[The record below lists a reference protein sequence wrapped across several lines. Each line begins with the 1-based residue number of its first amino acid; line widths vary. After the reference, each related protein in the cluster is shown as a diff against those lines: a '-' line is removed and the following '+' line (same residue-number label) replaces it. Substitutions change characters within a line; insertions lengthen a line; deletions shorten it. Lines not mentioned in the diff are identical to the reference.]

1 LKSTAVNGG
10 GEMDDKIDNR
20 DDTLTR
26 RDFIKTTA
34 GAALAGTAITIGH
47 STHIDAAE
55 GEKTSIR
62 LSTEFTTSLSAS
74 LQKIDFPM
82 TGADVFAKACVEEGL
97 AALFACPGNYG
108 IIHAMANQGIRV
120 VSGRHEGFMAHA
132 ADGFIRVSGE
142 LAACSGTEGPGFTN
156 MITAI
161 ATASKARTPLLV
173 LASNKSILHE
183 DIEIEDQQLSQQPLT
198 EGLKKWGMR
207 IITPSRVYEY
217 ASDAFRQLKAGT
229 TGPVHLDFPYEVST
243 AKFKDSGELV
253 RYMDRSRYRPE
264 SKPSPNPASIRAAI
278 DLLRKAERPLIVT
291 GTGVFYHK
299 AIDVMKK
306 FAEKTQIPVLEIG
319 PMRGT
324 FSDGHP
330 LSATLA
336 PLITARKADVV
347 MLVGR
352 HFVGKEL
359 GFRPEV
365 KYIRVEPDA
374 ENIGRV
380 MPVDIGIVSDEK
392 AALEALYSEAA
403 PLRHEAWVS
412 EVAAYRKMVENRNI
426 ETYRI
431 GRSYTE
437 GVHPAV
443 IGKELADF
451 LYRGNIPKEQT
462 VVGVGGYGIQK
473 FLLSTLKAYRP
484 GQVFRPTYG
493 FGTIGADVGMS
504 VGVAAAVKFG
514 SGYQADFKGHP
525 VVCITSDAGF
535 GIDGMEVETL
545 SKYQLPVI
553 VIVYNND
560 CWGTWADFRAIIKNR
575 RSEQIHLFQEKLR
588 YDKVGEGLGAHGE
601 YVTRPEEFRP
611 ALERCYKIAA
621 NESLPS
627 VINCQGKKE
636 FYLKDQY
643 PPGLPAIPERG

>member
-1 LKSTAVNGG
+1 M
-10 GEMDDKIDNR
+10 EDKINDK
-20 DDTLTR
+20 DDAFTR

-34 GAALAGTAITIGH
+34 GAALATTAITLGGV
-47 STHIDAAE
+47 SPSEAAE
-55 GEKTSIR
+55 GEKASTR
-62 LSTEFTTSLSAS
+62 LSKEFTTSLSAS
-74 LQKIDFPM
+74 PQKVEFPM
-82 TGADVFAKACVEEGL
+82 MGADVFAKACVEEGL
-97 AALFACPGNYG
+97 AALFACPGNYY

-120 VSGRHEGFMAHA
+120 FSGRHEGFMAHA

-161 ATASKARTPLLV
+161 ATASRARTPLLV
-173 LASNKSILHE
+173 LASNKSILYE
-183 DIEIEDQQLSQQPLT
+183 DTEIEDQHLYQQPIT
-198 EGLKKWGMR
+198 EGLKKWGKR

-217 ASDAFRQLKAGT
+217 ACDAFRQLKTGT
-229 TGPVHLDFPYEVST
+229 PRPVHLDFPNEV
-243 AKFKDSGELV
+243 AMAQFKEPGELV
-253 RYMDRSRYRPE
+253 RYVDKSKYRTE
-264 SKPSPNPASIRAAI
+264 SKSAPNPASIRAAI
-278 DLLRKAERPLIVT
+278 DLLRKADRPLIVA

-299 AIDVMKK
+299 AVEVMKR
-306 FAEKTQIPVLEIG
+306 FAEKTQIPVMEIG
-319 PMRGT
+319 PMRGI

-330 LSATLA
+330 LSATIA
-336 PLITARKADVV
+336 PWLTARKADVV

-352 HFVGKEL
+352 YFMGREF
-359 GFRPEV
+359 GFRSEV
-365 KYIRVEPDA
+365 KNIRVEPDA

-392 AALEALYSEAA
+392 AALEAFYNDA
-403 PLRHEAWVS
+403 PTMKHETWVS
-412 EVAAYRKMVENRNI
+412 EVAANRKMVENRDI

-431 GRSYTE
+431 GRSYTD

-443 IGKELADF
+443 IAKELADF
-451 LYRGNIPKEQT
+451 LYRGKIPKEQT
-462 VVGVGGYGIQK
+462 VVGVGGYGIQH
-473 FLLSTLKAYRP
+473 FVLSALRAYRP

-514 SGYQADFKGHP
+514 YGYQAGFKGHP
-525 VVCITSDAGF
+525 VVCVTSDAGF
-535 GIDGMEVETL
+535 GIDGMEMETL
-545 SKYQLPVI
+545 AKYRLPVI

-560 CWGTWADFRAIIKNR
+560 CWGTWADFRAFIKGR
-575 RSEQIHLFQEKLR
+575 PSEQIHLFQEKLR

-601 YVTRPEEFRP
+601 YVTRPEDFLP
-611 ALERCYKIAA
+611 ALERCYRIAA

-643 PPGLPAIPERG
+643 PPGFPGYPPRVPASGGKD

>member
-1 LKSTAVNGG
+1 MENETDSK
-10 GEMDDKIDNR
+10 EDD
-20 DDTLTR
+20 LTR
-26 RDFIKTTA
+26 RDFLKTTA
-34 GAALAGTAITIGH
+34 GAALATTAITMDPV
-47 STHIDAAE
+47 SYSEAAE
-55 GEKTSIR
+55 GEKASIR
-62 LSTEFTTSLSAS
+62 LSKEFTTSLSAS
-74 LQKIDFPM
+74 TQKVDFPM

-97 AALFACPGNYG
+97 AALFACPGNYS

-120 VSGRHEGFMAHA
+120 FSGRHEGFMAHA

-161 ATASKARTPLLV
+161 ATATRARTPLLV
-173 LASNKSILHE
+173 LASNKSIVN
-183 DIEIEDQQLSQQPLT
+183 DDTEIDDQHLYQQPIT
-198 EGLKKWGMR
+198 EGLKKWGKR
-207 IITPSRVYEY
+207 IITPSRVHEY
-217 ASDAFRQLKAGT
+217 ACDAFRHLKTGIP
-229 TGPVHLDFPYEVST
+229 GPVHLDFPNEVV
-243 AKFKDSGELV
+243 AAQFKDSRDLV
-253 RYMDRSRYRPE
+253 RYVDKSKYRTE
-264 SKPSPNPASIRAAI
+264 SKSSPNAASIRAAI
-278 DLLRKAERPLIVT
+278 DLLRKAEKPLIVA
-291 GTGVFYHK
+291 GTGVFYRK
-299 AIDVMKK
+299 AIDALKR
-306 FAEKTQIPVLEIG
+306 FAEKTQIPVMEIG
-319 PMRGT
+319 PMRGI

-330 LSATLA
+330 LSATIAPFLA
-336 PLITARKADVV
+336 ARKADVV

-352 HFVGKEL
+352 YFVGREL

-403 PLRHEAWVS
+403 TMKHEAWVS
-412 EVAAYRKMVENRNI
+412 EVASHRKMVENRDI

-443 IGKELADF
+443 IGRELADF
-451 LYRGNIPKEQT
+451 LYRGKIPKEQT

-473 FLLSTLKAYRP
+473 FLLSALRAYRP

-514 SGYQADFKGHP
+514 YGYQADFKGHP
-525 VVCITSDAGF
+525 VVCVTGDGGF
-535 GIDGMEVETL
+535 GIDGMEMETL
-545 SKYQLPVI
+545 AKYRLPVI
-553 VIVYNND
+553 IIVYNND
-560 CWGTWADFRAIIKNR
+560 CWGTWADFRPFIKGR
-575 RSEQIHLFQEKLR
+575 PSEQIHLFQERLR

-601 YVTRPEEFRP
+601 YVTKPEEFLP
-611 ALERCYKIAA
+611 ALERCYRIAVK
-621 NESLPS
+621 ESLPS

-636 FYLKDQY
+636 FYLKEQY
-643 PPGLPAIPERG
+643 PPGLPAIPASGGTD